1 MTMSRCSSRPVTW
14 YMVLTRWSVSWA
26 YVITHID
33 AIRSGRL
40 MRCAPG
46 PLLKRVISER
56 LSWKYSSR
64 SARSTRQ
71 TVSATAV
78 LWSTGL
84 CAIYLVSRH
93 YCPSN
98 RPTCYMI
105 DHLRWPISTRATH
118 WSRDPCP
125 TWPVTHDRY
134 IKLFVN
140 ITTLSDLTTNN
151 NNECV
156 NIGSLHFLDQSWTE
170 TKDWDQTA
178 QLNLVSVRNWD

>member
-1 MTMSRCSSRPVTW
+1 MYELWRCRGAVAGQLHDTWCWHAGPSAGPTSSHTSMLFAAVGW
-14 YMVLTRWSVSWA
+14 CVVHLDLCWSVSSVNDWA
-26 YVITHID
+26 ENTVVD
-33 AIRSGRL
+33 
-40 MRCAPG
+40 
-46 PLLKRVISER
+46 LLD
-56 LSWKYSSR
+56 
-64 SARSTRQ
+64 Q
-71 TVSATAV
+71 QATAV

-125 TWPVTHDRY
+125 TWPVTHDQY